1 MVKIPAMMLLAHA
14 QAFTVTP
21 YGLAP
26 HFFRLSELRA
36 HSSSSLITS
45 TFARESTPPKL
56 RSEMSNHGRRNKV
69 PAPAI
74 KPAEVAQPIGDGN
87 AMSPPAA
94 TLVSWSLLFSRT
106 LLGIDGEQRANRV
119 SGITSWLANTPDGPY
134 SSAPVV

>member
-1 MVKIPAMMLLAHA
+1 MMLLAHT

-21 YGLAP
+21 YSLTP

-36 HSSSSLITS
+36 HSSSSLRTS

-56 RSEMSNHGRRNKV
+56 SSEMSNHGRRNKL

-74 KPAEVAQPIGDGN
+74 KPAEVAQPIGDDN
-87 AMSPPAA
+87 AMSPPPA